1 MKFQVSGPPAVL
13 RRIVPERNFRNPDL
27 WENEV
32 APLQPVEA
40 AQPSLVPGKFSHVDR
55 PNRRN

>member
-1 MKFQVSGPPAVL
+1 MLGEICEG
-13 RRIVPERNFRNPDL
+13 RRNYRTPDL

-40 AQPSLVPGKFSHVDR
+40 AQPSLGPGNFSQVDR
-55 PNRRN
+55 SNQRN